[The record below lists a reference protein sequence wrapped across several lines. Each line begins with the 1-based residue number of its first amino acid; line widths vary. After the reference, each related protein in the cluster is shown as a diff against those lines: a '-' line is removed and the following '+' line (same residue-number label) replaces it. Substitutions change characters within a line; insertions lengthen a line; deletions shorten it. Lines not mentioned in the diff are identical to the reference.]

1 MKSRFSRVAV
11 LTALVLTSPLLS
23 LAAGQPKVHTVSKS
37 DTQDRAD
44 VTRAVQFGKGTGM
57 TRNQGV
63 QANAYR
69 SQTAAD
75 NAKVQP
81 APARTNWNDPAF
93 RK

>member
-23 LAAGQPKVHTVSKS
+23 LAGGQPKVHAVSKS
-37 DTQDRAD
+37 ETQDRAD

-57 TRNQGV
+57 TRNQSV

-69 SQTAAD
+69 FQTAAD
-75 NAKVQP
+75 SASLQSGAV
-81 APARTNWNDPAF
+81 RTNRADTAF

>member
-1 MKSRFSRVAV
+1 MKSRFNRVAV

-23 LAAGQPKVHTVSKS
+23 LAAGQPKVRPVTKS
-37 DTQDRAD
+37 ETQDRAD

-75 NAKVQP
+75 SATVKSSAVR
-81 APARTNWNDPAF
+81 ANWSDPAF

>member
-1 MKSRFSRVAV
+1 
-11 LTALVLTSPLLS
+11 
-23 LAAGQPKVHTVSKS
+23 LAAGQPKVHAVSKS
-37 DTQDRAD
+37 ETQDRTD

-69 SQTAAD
+69 FQTAVD
-75 NAKVQP
+75 NATVKSS
-81 APARTNWNDPAF
+81 AARTNWSDPAF